1 MILKEARHGLG
12 KHVETVGL
20 SGAIF
25 YVHTLYFNGLLYN
38 VCLPLVKVSVLCFYR
53 RIFSITKRTRQV
65 LWITTGVTVAW
76 CISMVTAC
84 LLECVPVNAIWTPT
98 IKGKCIDV
106 LKFYYGSAGS
116 SIVLDF
122 ALLVIPV
129 PLVWRL
135 HMDWS
140 HKVALSTTFLLG
152 YLNPVISFVRLAYL
166 IKVGPK
172 IKDPDVTWNYFDLSA
187 WSIAEVSVALISA
200 HIPSLQFLFT
210 RFVKNIKRRST
221 RSSSHGTRAGRHDT
235 HSIIKRGV
243 ARQDGG
249 FQRLEDERSAL
260 GLNRIH
266 DQYGVSA
273 YSQDYSASDNEFE
286 LERSNIIVP

>member
-152 YLNPVISFVRLAYL
+152 YLWVLPQSQRFRMLTFDRNPVISFVRLAYL

-172 IKDPDVTWNYFDLSA
+172 IKDPDVTCKL
-187 WSIAEVSVALISA
+187 
-200 HIPSLQFLFT
+200 
-210 RFVKNIKRRST
+210 
-221 RSSSHGTRAGRHDT
+221 
-235 HSIIKRGV
+235 
-243 ARQDGG
+243 DG
-249 FQRLEDERSAL
+249 
-260 GLNRIH
+260 
-266 DQYGVSA
+266 
-273 YSQDYSASDNEFE
+273 
-286 LERSNIIVP
+286 PPPK